1 MKVVAAPRAAAQ
13 LLKRKQWCGQTK
25 MAGGMATEE
34 TERLFVVP
42 PAEFVAARKAMA
54 SALKAAGRRAEAA
67 AIEKRPRPSVSTWAT
82 NQVARSEPDLIRQLG
97 EVTERLRAAGGPD
110 YGEAIAQHRALLK
123 TLRAKAEEVLTAAG
137 LRAALPALAQVLQNL
152 RAGMASAQV
161 RPLVAT
167 GQLIQ
172 DIATTE
178 EASPF
183 ESAEAAT
190 RAGERPPPGPSA
202 AADASTEGERE
213 RREAEGAR
221 DRERERREAEGAR
234 DRERE
239 RREAE
244 GARDRERERREA
256 EILREKE
263 RERREQ
269 RATLQREA
277 MRLRSSVEAAEAA
290 REVAEAARD
299 AAAAARDREEAALAA
314 ARDAVAAAEVRL
326 AAARATLEQKSSQLG
341 RAEASLA
348 ALD

>member
-1 MKVVAAPRAAAQ
+1 MS
-13 LLKRKQWCGQTK
+13 
-25 MAGGMATEE
+25 GGMATEE
-34 TERLFVVP
+34 TDRLFVVP

-82 NQVARSEPDLIRQLG
+82 NQVARSEPDLLRKLG
-97 EVTERLRAAGGPD
+97 EVTARLRAAGGPD
-110 YGEAIAQHRALLK
+110 YAEAIAQHRAVLK

-137 LRAALPALAQVLQNL
+137 LRAALPVLAQVLQNL
-152 RAGMASAQV
+152 RAGMASAQA
-161 RPLVAT
+161 RPLVAA

-172 DIATTE
+172 DIAPTE

-190 RAGERPPPGPSA
+190 RAGERPPPDPFA
-202 AADASTEGERE
+202 AADESNEGERQP
-213 RREAEGAR
+213 RQAEGAR
-221 DRERERREAEGAR
+221 DRERERREAEGT
-234 DRERE
+234 
-239 RREAE
+239 
-244 GARDRERERREA
+244 RDRERERREA

-269 RATLQREA
+269 RAVLQREA

-299 AAAAARDREEAALAA
+299 AAEAARDKEEAALAA

-326 AAARATLEQKSSQLG
+326 TAARATLEQRSFQLS

-348 ALD
+348 ALDGRAGPAPRRSGFFRGLRRSAAVPACAAS